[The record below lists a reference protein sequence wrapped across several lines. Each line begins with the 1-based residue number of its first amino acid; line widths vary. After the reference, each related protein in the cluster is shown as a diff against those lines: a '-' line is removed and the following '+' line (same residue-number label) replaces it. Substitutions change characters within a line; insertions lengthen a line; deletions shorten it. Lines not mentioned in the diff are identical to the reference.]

1 MSILPKNG
9 IGLQKKPNLHFTS
22 RNVVGEMAQR
32 RSMFSFFVHK
42 TSGFFKFLLSLHTGV
57 GFDVLWFSVVLK
69 MNF

>member
-1 MSILPKNG
+1 MASACKKSQLSIT
-9 IGLQKKPNLHFTS
+9 QNLHFTS